1 MTPET
6 VFTYAV
12 PALKFG
18 VGARNELADDLPTY
32 DARVLLVTDPHV
44 AASGVSGQVKDN
56 VRSHAFE
63 GDLSLDSMACAGVL
77 SASVRLW

>member
-6 VFTYAV
+6 VFTDTA

-18 VGARNELADDLPTY
+18 VGARNELADDPRT
-32 DARVLLVTDPHV
+32 DDSHVLLVTDRHV
-44 AASGVSGQVKDN
+44 AVSGVSGQVED
-56 VRSHAFE
+56 RSHAVE
-63 GDLSLDSMACAGVL
+63 GDRSLDSTACAGVL